1 VDRIRWLLP
10 AALTII
16 WLIIGG
22 VAGPYAGKLAE
33 VQVNDRA
40 AFLPN
45 DAESTRVA
53 DALRAVQDDEPLSA
67 MVLIEYGRELNDAD
81 LAEAEELAQQLG
93 GLNGVTDSPTPPTP
107 SEDARAVQFAV
118 PVDGGDDVAETV
130 AHIRDAVQ
138 GAGQQVFVTGPAG
151 FAADLSDAF
160 GNIDGLL
167 LVVALSAVLVIL
179 LIVYRSPL
187 LPIMVLS
194 SAVLALAASSAI
206 VYTLADRDVLTLNGQ
221 SQGIMFILVVGAAT
235 DYALLLVSR
244 FREGLSEHRSGY
256 RAMTVAVRR
265 ALPAI
270 LASGGTV
277 ILGVLCLL
285 ASSLNS
291 NRSLGP
297 VAAIGIT
304 LAMAAA
310 LTFLPAVLALL
321 GRAVFWPFP
330 PQHGEAGTG
339 RAGIWGR
346 VARLVGS
353 RSRLVW
359 VITAAALAALAAFVP
374 RLDTEGVSQSDLFLS
389 EVESIQGQ
397 RALAAHFPAGA
408 GSPAFIAAP
417 GDLAEAAATLVANDP
432 GVAQL
437 TPLTGDGSGGPDAA
451 GDPADAVGGQALSV
465 AVLSDPADGPA
476 AVETIRRLRA
486 DLDSVR
492 PDALVGGE
500 TAVLLDTQDGASR
513 DLMVIIPLVLLVVL
527 VVLVILLRS
536 VLAPVL
542 LVAANLLSFAATLGA
557 AALVFEF
564 LFGFE
569 RVEPAV
575 PLYGFVFL
583 IALGIDYSI
592 FLMTR
597 VREEAGRLGTRP
609 GILRG
614 LTVTG
619 GVITSA
625 GVVLAATFA
634 ALAVIPLSFLVQIA
648 FIVAVGVLVDTLI
661 VRSLLVPALSYDLGD
676 HIWWPRRGVSS
687 EADLRDRGPESAER
701 YSRSA

>member
-1 VDRIRWLLP
+1 VGRIRWLLP
-10 AALTII
+10 AALTIT
-16 WLIIGG
+16 WLIVGG

-33 VQVNDRA
+33 VQINDRA
-40 AFLPN
+40 AFLPD

-53 DALRAVQDDEPLSA
+53 AALSAVQDDASLSA
-67 MVLIEYGRELNDAD
+67 IVVIEFGRELNDAD
-81 LAEAEELAQQLG
+81 LAEAEQLAQQLG
-93 GLNGVTDSPTPPTP
+93 EINGIADSPAPPTP
-107 SEDARAVQFAV
+107 SEDGRAVQFAV
-118 PVDGGDDVAETV
+118 PVDGSDEVAETV
-130 AHIRDAVQ
+130 ADIRDAVQ
-138 GAGQQVFVTGPAG
+138 GTGQQVFVTGPAG
-151 FAADLSDAF
+151 FAAELSDAF

-194 SAVLALAASSAI
+194 SAVLALAASSVI

-235 DYALLLVSR
+235 DYALLLASR
-244 FREGLSEHRSGY
+244 FREALSEHRSGY
-256 RAMTVAVRR
+256 RAMTHALRR
-265 ALPAI
+265 AWPAI

-304 LAMAAA
+304 LAMAAS

-330 PQHGEAGTG
+330 PQHGEAHAG
-339 RAGIWGR
+339 RTGIWGR
-346 VARLVGS
+346 IARLVGS
-353 RSRLVW
+353 RPRLVW
-359 VITAAALAALAAFVP
+359 VVTAAALAAFAVFVP

-389 EVESIQGQ
+389 EVESIEGQ

-408 GSPAFIAAP
+408 GSPVFIAAP
-417 GDLAEAAATLVANDP
+417 AGQAEAAATLVANDA

-437 TPLTGDGSGGPDAA
+437 APFT
-451 GDPADAVGGQALSV
+451 GGQALSI
-465 AVLSDPADGPA
+465 AVLSDPEDSPA

-486 DLDSVR
+486 DLDSVSQ
-492 PDALVGGE
+492 DALVGGE
-500 TAVLLDTQDGASR
+500 TAVLLDTQDAASR
-513 DLMVIIPLVLLVVL
+513 DLVVIIPLVLLVVF

-542 LVAANLLSFAATLGA
+542 LVAANVLSFAATLGA

-564 LFGFE
+564 LFGFD

-597 VREEAGRLGTRP
+597 VREETGRLGTRP

-661 VRSLLVPALSYDLGD
+661 VRSLLVPALSYDLGE
-676 HIWWPRRGVSS
+676 HVWWPRRGVSS
-687 EADLRDRGPESAER
+687 DADLRGRGLESAER
-701 YSRSA
+701 YSRST

>member
-1 VDRIRWLLP
+1 MSRLRWLLP
-10 AALTII
+10 AALTLG

-33 VQVNDRA
+33 VQINDRA
-40 AFLPN
+40 AFLA
-45 DAESTRVA
+45 DEAESTRVA
-53 DALRAVQDDEPLSA
+53 AALSEVQDDESLSA
-67 MVLIEYGRELNDAD
+67 IVVIEYERELTDAD
-81 LAEAEELAQQLG
+81 LAEVEALARQLG
-93 GLNGVTDSPTPPTP
+93 GMDGVTESPAPPTP
-107 SEDARAVQFAV
+107 SEDGRAVQLAV
-118 PVDGGDDVAETV
+118 PVDGSSDVAEIV
-130 AHIRDAVQ
+130 AHIRDAAQ
-138 GAGQQVFVTGPAG
+138 GTGQQVFVTGPAG

-194 SAVLALAASSAI
+194 SAVLALAAASAI

-244 FREGLSEHRSGY
+244 FREALREHRSGY
-256 RAMTVAVRR
+256 RAMTLAVRR

-297 VAAIGIT
+297 VAAIGIS
-304 LAMAAA
+304 LAVAAS

-321 GRAVFWPFP
+321 GRAAFWPFAP
-330 PQHGEAGTG
+330 RHGEPHSGQ
-339 RAGIWGR
+339 AGIWGR
-346 VARLVGS
+346 IARLVGS
-353 RSRLVW
+353 RPRLVW
-359 VITAAALAALAAFVP
+359 IATAGALAAFAVFVP

-389 EVESIQGQ
+389 EVESVQGQ

-408 GSPAFIAAP
+408 GSPAFIVAP
-417 GDLAEAAATLVANDP
+417 ADRAEAAATVVANDP
-432 GVAQL
+432 GVAQV
-437 TPLTGDGSGGPDAA
+437 TPFGGDDSTRNQAVSIA
-451 GDPADAVGGQALSV
+451 MLSEPADSA
-465 AVLSDPADGPA
+465 A
-476 AVETIRRLRA
+476 AVETIQRLRS
-486 DLDSVR
+486 DLDSVS

-500 TAVLLDTQDGASR
+500 TAVLLDTQEGSSR
-513 DLMVIIPLVLLVVL
+513 DLVVIIPLVLLVVFI
-527 VVLVILLRS
+527 VLVILLRS

-542 LVAANLLSFAATLGA
+542 LVAANVLSFAATLGA

-564 LFGFE
+564 LFGFD

-597 VREEAGRLGTRP
+597 VREEAGQLGTRP

-625 GVVLAATFA
+625 GIVLAATFA
-634 ALAVIPLSFLVQIA
+634 ALVVIPLSFLVQIA
-648 FIVAVGVLVDTLI
+648 FIVAVGVLVDTLV

-676 HIWWPRRGVSS
+676 RIWWPTRSRQPT
-687 EADLRDRGPESAER
+687 AIPESARRDGREQR
-701 YSRSA
+701 VA

>member
-1 VDRIRWLLP
+1 VGRIRWLLP
-10 AALTII
+10 AALTIT
-16 WLIIGG
+16 WLIVGG

-33 VQVNDRA
+33 VQINDRA
-40 AFLPN
+40 AFLPD

-53 DALRAVQDDEPLSA
+53 AALSAVQDDASLSA
-67 MVLIEYGRELNDAD
+67 IVVIEFGRELNDAD
-81 LAEAEELAQQLG
+81 LAEAEQLAQQLG
-93 GLNGVTDSPTPPTP
+93 EINGIADSPAPPTP
-107 SEDARAVQFAV
+107 SEDGRAVQFAV
-118 PVDGGDDVAETV
+118 PVDGSDEVAETV
-130 AHIRDAVQ
+130 ADIRDAVQ
-138 GAGQQVFVTGPAG
+138 GTGQQVFVTGPAG

-194 SAVLALAASSAI
+194 SAVLALAASSVI

-235 DYALLLVSR
+235 DYALLLASR
-244 FREGLSEHRSGY
+244 FREALSEHRSGY
-256 RAMTVAVRR
+256 RAMTHALRR
-265 ALPAI
+265 AWPAI

-304 LAMAAA
+304 LAMAAS

-330 PQHGEAGTG
+330 PQHGEAHAG
-339 RAGIWGR
+339 RTGIWGR
-346 VARLVGS
+346 IARLVGS
-353 RSRLVW
+353 RPRLVW
-359 VITAAALAALAAFVP
+359 VVTAAALAAFAVFVP

-389 EVESIQGQ
+389 EVESIEGQ

-408 GSPAFIAAP
+408 GSPVFIAAP
-417 GDLAEAAATLVANDP
+417 AGQAEAAATLVANDA

-437 TPLTGDGSGGPDAA
+437 APFT
-451 GDPADAVGGQALSV
+451 GGQALSI
-465 AVLSDPADGPA
+465 AVLSDPEDSPA

-486 DLDSVR
+486 DLDSVSQ
-492 PDALVGGE
+492 DALVGGE
-500 TAVLLDTQDGASR
+500 TAVLLDTQDAASR
-513 DLMVIIPLVLLVVL
+513 DLVVIIPLVLLVVF

-542 LVAANLLSFAATLGA
+542 LVAANVLSFAATLGA

-564 LFGFE
+564 LFGFD

-597 VREEAGRLGTRP
+597 VREETGRLGTRP

-661 VRSLLVPALSYDLGD
+661 VRSLLVPALSYDLGE
-676 HIWWPRRGVSS
+676 HVWWPRRGVSS
-687 EADLRDRGPESAER
+687 DADLRGRGLESAER
-701 YSRSA
+701 YSRST

>member
-1 VDRIRWLLP
+1 MSRLRWLLP
-10 AALTII
+10 AALTLG

-33 VQVNDRA
+33 VQINDGA
-40 AFLPN
+40 AFLP
-45 DAESTRVA
+45 DEAESTRVA
-53 DALRAVQDDEPLSA
+53 AALSEVQDDESLSA
-67 MVLIEYGRELNDAD
+67 IVVIEYERELIDAD
-81 LAEAEELAQQLG
+81 LAEVEALARQLG
-93 GLNGVTDSPTPPTP
+93 GIDGVTESPAPPTP
-107 SEDARAVQFAV
+107 SEDGRAVQLAV
-118 PVDGGDDVAETV
+118 PVDGSSDVAEIV
-130 AHIRDAVQ
+130 AHIRDAAQ
-138 GAGQQVFVTGPAG
+138 GTGQQVFVTGPAG

-194 SAVLALAASSAI
+194 SAVLALAAASAI

-244 FREGLSEHRSGY
+244 FREALREHRSGY
-256 RAMTVAVRR
+256 RAMTLAVRR

-297 VAAIGIT
+297 VAAIGIS
-304 LAMAAA
+304 LAVAAS

-321 GRAVFWPFP
+321 GRAAFWPFAP
-330 PQHGEAGTG
+330 RHDEPHSGQ
-339 RAGIWGR
+339 AGIWGR
-346 VARLVGS
+346 IARLVGS
-353 RSRLVW
+353 RPRLVW
-359 VITAAALAALAAFVP
+359 IATAGALAAFAVFVP

-389 EVESIQGQ
+389 EVESVQGQ

-408 GSPAFIAAP
+408 GSPAFIVAP
-417 GDLAEAAATLVANDP
+417 ADRAEAAATVVANDP
-432 GVAQL
+432 GVAEV
-437 TPLTGDGSGGPDAA
+437 TPFGGDDSTRNQ
-451 GDPADAVGGQALSV
+451 AVSI
-465 AVLSDPADGPA
+465 AVLSEPADSAA
-476 AVETIRRLRA
+476 AVETIQRLRS
-486 DLDSVR
+486 DLDSVS

-500 TAVLLDTQDGASR
+500 TAVLLDTQEGSSR
-513 DLMVIIPLVLLVVL
+513 DLVVIIPLVLLVVFI
-527 VVLVILLRS
+527 VLVILLRS

-542 LVAANLLSFAATLGA
+542 LVAANVLSFAATLGA

-564 LFGFE
+564 LFGFD

-597 VREEAGRLGTRP
+597 VREEAGQLGTRP

-625 GVVLAATFA
+625 GIVLAATFA
-634 ALAVIPLSFLVQIA
+634 ALVVIPLSFLVQIA
-648 FIVAVGVLVDTLI
+648 FIVAVGVLVDTLV

-676 HIWWPRRGVSS
+676 RIWWPTRSRQST
-687 EADLRDRGPESAER
+687 AIPESARRDGREQR
-701 YSRSA
+701 VA

>member
-1 VDRIRWLLP
+1 LGRTRWLLP
-10 AALTII
+10 AVLTII
-16 WLIIGG
+16 WLIVGA

-33 VQVNDRA
+33 VQINDRA
-40 AFLPN
+40 AFLPD

-53 DALRAVQDDEPLSA
+53 SAVSAVQDDASLPA
-67 MVLIEYGRELNDAD
+67 IVVIEYGRALTDAD
-81 LAEAEELAQQLG
+81 LAGAERLARQIG
-93 GLNGVTDSPTPPTP
+93 GITGVSDSPAPATP
-107 SEDARAVQFAV
+107 SEDGRAVQFAV
-118 PVDGGDDVAETV
+118 PVDGSADVAETV
-130 AHIRDAVQ
+130 AQIRDAVQ

-167 LVVALSAVLVIL
+167 LLVALSAVLVIL

-206 VYTLADRDVLTLNGQ
+206 VYALADRDVLTLNGQ

-244 FREGLSEHRSGY
+244 FREALREHRSGY
-256 RAMTVAVRR
+256 RAMSFAVRR

-304 LAMAAA
+304 MAMVAS
-310 LTFLPAVLALL
+310 LSFLPAVLALL

-330 PQHGEAGTG
+330 PPHGDAHTG
-339 RAGIWGR
+339 RAGIWSR
-346 VARLVGS
+346 IAHLVGS
-353 RSRLVW
+353 RPRLVW
-359 VITAAALAALAAFVP
+359 VATAVALAAFAVFVP
-374 RLDTEGVSQSDLFLS
+374 RLETEGVSQSDLFLS
-389 EVESIQGQ
+389 DVESIQGQ
-397 RALAAHFPAGA
+397 RALAEHFPAGA
-408 GSPAFIAAP
+408 GSPALIAAP
-417 GDLAEAAATLVANDP
+417 ADQAEAAATLVADDP
-432 GVAQL
+432 GVAQVA
-437 TPLTGDGSGGPDAA
+437 PLTEDGSGRPVPAGGQADAGDQVLNIA
-451 GDPADAVGGQALSV
+451 VLNDPADS
-465 AVLSDPADGPA
+465 PA

-486 DLDSVR
+486 DLDSVS

-500 TAVLLDTQDGASR
+500 TAVLLDTQDASSR
-513 DLMVIIPLVLLVVL
+513 DLVVIIPLVLLVVF

-536 VLAPVL
+536 VLAPAL
-542 LVAANLLSFAATLGA
+542 LVAANVLSFAATLGA

-564 LFGFE
+564 LFGFD

-634 ALAVIPLSFLVQIA
+634 ALVVIPLSFLVQIA
-648 FIVAVGVLVDTLI
+648 FIVAVGVLVDTLV

-676 HIWWPRRGVSS
+676 RIWWPRRRVSS
-687 EADLRDRGPESAER
+687 EADPRAREQEPAER
-701 YSRSA
+701 HPQST

>member
-1 VDRIRWLLP
+1 MSRLRWLLP
-10 AALTII
+10 AGLTLG

-33 VQVNDRA
+33 VQINDRA
-40 AFLPN
+40 AFLP
-45 DAESTRVA
+45 DEAESTRVA
-53 DALRAVQDDEPLSA
+53 AALSEVQDDESLSA
-67 MVLIEYGRELNDAD
+67 IVVIEYERELTDAD
-81 LAEAEELAQQLG
+81 LAEVEALARQLG
-93 GLNGVTDSPTPPTP
+93 GINGVTESPAPPTP
-107 SEDARAVQFAV
+107 SEDGRAVQLAV
-118 PVDGGDDVAETV
+118 PVDGSSDVAETV
-130 AHIRDAVQ
+130 AHIRDAAQ
-138 GAGQQVFVTGPAG
+138 GTGQQVFVTGPAG
-151 FAADLSDAF
+151 FATDLSDAF

-194 SAVLALAASSAI
+194 SAVLALAAASAI

-244 FREGLSEHRSGY
+244 FREALREHRSGY
-256 RAMTVAVRR
+256 RAMTLAVRR

-297 VAAIGIT
+297 VAAIGIS
-304 LAMAAA
+304 LAVAAS

-321 GRAVFWPFP
+321 GRAAFWPFAP
-330 PQHGEAGTG
+330 RHGEPHSGP
-339 RAGIWGR
+339 AGIWGR
-346 VARLVGS
+346 IARLVGS
-353 RSRLVW
+353 RPRLVW
-359 VITAAALAALAAFVP
+359 IATAGALAAFAVFVP

-389 EVESIQGQ
+389 EVESVQGQ

-408 GSPAFIAAP
+408 GSPAFIVAP
-417 GDLAEAAATLVANDP
+417 ADRAEAAATVVANDP
-432 GVAQL
+432 GVAQV
-437 TPLTGDGSGGPDAA
+437 TPFGGDDSTRDQ
-451 GDPADAVGGQALSV
+451 AVSI
-465 AVLSDPADGPA
+465 AVLSEPADSAA
-476 AVETIRRLRA
+476 AVETIQRLRS
-486 DLDSVR
+486 DLDSVSA
-492 PDALVGGE
+492 DALVGGE
-500 TAVLLDTQDGASR
+500 TAVLLDTQEGSSR
-513 DLMVIIPLVLLVVL
+513 DLVVIIPLVLLVVFI
-527 VVLVILLRS
+527 VLVILLRS

-542 LVAANLLSFAATLGA
+542 LVAANVLSFAATLGA

-564 LFGFE
+564 LFGFD

-597 VREEAGRLGTRP
+597 VREEAGQLGTRP

-625 GVVLAATFA
+625 GIVLAATFA
-634 ALAVIPLSFLVQIA
+634 ALVVIPLSFLVQIA
-648 FIVAVGVLVDTLI
+648 FIVAVGVLVDTLV

-676 HIWWPRRGVSS
+676 RIWWPTRSRQST
-687 EADLRDRGPESAER
+687 AIPESARRDGREQR
-701 YSRSA
+701 VA

>member
-1 VDRIRWLLP
+1 MGRIRWLLP
-10 AALTII
+10 AVLTII
-16 WLIIGG
+16 WLIVGG

-33 VQVNDRA
+33 VQINDRA
-40 AFLPN
+40 AFLPD

-53 DALRAVQDDEPLSA
+53 SALSAVQDDASLSA
-67 MVLIEYGRELNDAD
+67 IVVIEYGRELSDPD
-81 LAEAEELAQQLG
+81 LADAEQLARQIG
-93 GLNGVTDSPTPPTP
+93 GITGVSDSSAPATP
-107 SEDARAVQFAV
+107 SENGRAVQFAV
-118 PVDGGDDVAETV
+118 PVDGSADVAETV
-130 AHIRDAVQ
+130 AQIRDAVQ

-206 VYTLADRDVLTLNGQ
+206 VYALADRDVLTLNGQ

-244 FREGLSEHRSGY
+244 FREALREHRSGY
-256 RAMTVAVRR
+256 RAMTFAVRR

-304 LAMAAA
+304 MAMVAS
-310 LTFLPAVLALL
+310 LSFLPAVLALL

-330 PQHGEAGTG
+330 PPHGDTQTG
-339 RAGIWGR
+339 RAGIWSR
-346 VARLVGS
+346 IAHLVGS

-359 VITAAALAALAAFVP
+359 VATAAALAAFAVFVP
-374 RLDTEGVSQSDLFLS
+374 RLETEGVSQSDLFLS

-417 GDLAEAAATLVANDP
+417 ADQAEAAATLVAGDP

-437 TPLTGDGSGGPDAA
+437 APLIGDGSGRPDPA
-451 GDPADAVGGQALSV
+451 GDQADAGDQVLNIAVLNDPADS
-465 AVLSDPADGPA
+465 PA

-486 DLDSVR
+486 DLDSVS

-500 TAVLLDTQDGASR
+500 TAVLLDTQDASSR
-513 DLMVIIPLVLLVVL
+513 DLVVIIPLVLLVVF

-536 VLAPVL
+536 VLAPAL
-542 LVAANLLSFAATLGA
+542 LVAANVLSFAATLGA

-564 LFGFE
+564 LFGFD

-625 GVVLAATFA
+625 GIVLAATFA
-634 ALAVIPLSFLVQIA
+634 ALVVIPLSFLVQIA
-648 FIVAVGVLVDTLI
+648 FIVAVGVLVDTLV

-676 HIWWPRRGVSS
+676 RIWWPSRGVSS
-687 EADLRDRGPESAER
+687 DAELPSRGPAPAER
-701 YSRSA
+701 HPQST

>member
-1 VDRIRWLLP
+1 MGRIRWLLP
-10 AALTII
+10 GVLVLI
-16 WLIIGG
+16 WLTVGG

-33 VQVNDRA
+33 VQVNDRT
-40 AFLPN
+40 AFLPD
-45 DAESTRVA
+45 DAESTKVA
-53 DALRAVQDDEPLSA
+53 DALSAVQDDASLSA
-67 MVLIEYGRELNDAD
+67 IVVIEYGRALDDVDLSEAD
-81 LAEAEELAQQLG
+81 ELARQIG
-93 GLNGVTDSPTPPTP
+93 EIDAVTESPSAPAP
-107 SEDARAVQFAV
+107 SEDGLAVQIAV
-118 PVDGGDDVAETV
+118 PVDGTEDVAETV
-130 AHIRDAVQ
+130 AQIRDVVQ
-138 GAGQQVFVTGPAG
+138 GAGQQAFVTGPAG

-167 LVVALSAVLVIL
+167 LLVALSAVLVIL

-187 LPIMVLS
+187 LPVLVLS
-194 SAVLALAASSAI
+194 SAVLALTAASAI
-206 VYTLADRDVLTLNGQ
+206 VYALADRDVLTLNGQ

-235 DYALLLVSR
+235 DYALLLVAR
-244 FREGLSEHRSGY
+244 FREALREQRSGY
-256 RAMTVAVRR
+256 RAMAIAVRR
-265 ALPAI
+265 ALPPI

-285 ASSLNS
+285 ASSLDS

-304 LAMAAA
+304 MAMTAS

-321 GRAVFWPFP
+321 GRAVFWPFAP
-330 PQHGEAGTG
+330 RHGESDAGRVG
-339 RAGIWGR
+339 VWGR
-346 VARLVGS
+346 IARLVGS
-353 RSRLVW
+353 RPRQVW
-359 VITAAALAALAAFVP
+359 VVTAVALAALAAFVP

-389 EVESIQGQ
+389 DVESVQGQ

-408 GSPAFIAAP
+408 GSPAFIVAPAEQADAA
-417 GDLAEAAATLVANDP
+417 GSVVASDP

-437 TPLTGDGSGGPDAA
+437 TPLTGPATGRPDAA
-451 GDPADAVGGQALSV
+451 GEPAGAPWDQVLSIAVLNDPADS
-465 AVLSDPADGPA
+465 SA
-476 AVETIRRLRA
+476 AVETIGRLRA
-486 DLDSVR
+486 DLDSVS

-500 TAVLLDTQDGASR
+500 TAVLLDTQEASSR
-513 DLMVIIPLVLLVVL
+513 DLVVIIPLVLLVVL
-527 VVLVILLRS
+527 FVLVILLRS

-542 LVAANLLSFAATLGA
+542 LVAANVLSFAATLGA

-564 LFGFE
+564 VFGFD

-597 VREEAGRLGTRP
+597 VREEARQYGTRP

-634 ALAVIPLSFLVQIA
+634 ALAVVPLSFLVQIA
-648 FIVAVGVLVDTLI
+648 FIVAVGVLVDTLV

-676 HIWWPRRGVSS
+676 RIWWPRRETRSDP
-687 EADLRDRGPESAER
+687 DLHAPEKATAGPF
-701 YSRSA
+701 SRSA

>member
-1 VDRIRWLLP
+1 MGRIRWLLP

-53 DALRAVQDDEPLSA
+53 DALSAVQDEESLSA
-67 MVLIEYGRELNDAD
+67 IVVIEYGRELNDAD
-81 LAEAEELAQQLG
+81 LAEVEELAQQLAG
-93 GLNGVTDSPTPPTP
+93 INGVTDSPVPPTP
-107 SEDARAVQFAV
+107 SEDGRAVQFAV
-118 PVDGGDDVAETV
+118 PVDGSGDVAETV

-194 SAVLALAASSAI
+194 SSVLALAASSAI
-206 VYTLADRDVLTLNGQ
+206 VYTLAHRGVLTLNGQ

-244 FREGLSEHRSGY
+244 FREALREHRSGY
-256 RAMTVAVRR
+256 LAMTLAVRR

-297 VAAIGIT
+297 VAAIGIA

-330 PQHGEAGTG
+330 PRHGEPHTG
-339 RAGIWGR
+339 RAGIWSR
-346 VARLVGS
+346 IARLVGS
-353 RSRLVW
+353 RPRLVW
-359 VITAAALAALAAFVP
+359 VVTAAALAAFAVFVP

-389 EVESIQGQ
+389 EVESVQGQ
-397 RALAAHFPAGA
+397 RALATHFPAGA
-408 GSPAFIAAP
+408 GSPAFIVAP
-417 GDLAEAAATLVANDP
+417 ADQAEAAATLAANDP
-432 GVAQL
+432 SVAQV
-437 TPLTGDGSGGPDAA
+437 TPFSGDGSGEPDAA
-451 GDPADAVGGQALSV
+451 GDPADAADQALSV
-465 AVLSDPADGPA
+465 AVLSDPADSPA
-476 AVETIRRLRA
+476 AVETIQRLRA
-486 DLDSVR
+486 DLDSVS

-513 DLMVIIPLVLLVVL
+513 DLVVIIPLVLLVVF

-542 LVAANLLSFAATLGA
+542 LVAANVLSFAATLGA

-564 LFGFE
+564 LFGFD

-597 VREEAGRLGTRP
+597 VQEEAGRLGTRP

-634 ALAVIPLSFLVQIA
+634 ALAVVPLSFLVQIA

-687 EADLRDRGPESAER
+687 DADPRGHGPEAAER
-701 YSRSA
+701 YSRST